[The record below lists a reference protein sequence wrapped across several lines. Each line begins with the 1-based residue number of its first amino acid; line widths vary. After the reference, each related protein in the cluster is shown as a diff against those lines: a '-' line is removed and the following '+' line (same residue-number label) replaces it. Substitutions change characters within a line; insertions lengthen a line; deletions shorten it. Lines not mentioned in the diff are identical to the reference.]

1 MRLLSLVCLLL
12 ISLPGISKT
21 LLILGDSLS
30 AGYQMP
36 ISAAWPSLL
45 HDALLEKGNNVNIVN
60 GSISGDTTSS
70 AINRLQQLLS
80 EANPDYV
87 LIELGANDGLQGFP
101 LNITKQNLT
110 TIVKQIREQQA
121 FPILMQIRIPPN
133 YGKRYSEAFHQ
144 LYPELSQQ
152 LSLPLLP
159 FFMETIVTKPS
170 WMRDDGLH
178 PNEHAQQWI
187 ASSVATE
194 LTPHISQ

>member
-1 MRLLSLVCLLL
+1 MRLLSLICLLL
-12 ISLPGISKT
+12 ISLPGMSKT

-36 ISAAWPSLL
+36 ISVAWPSLL
-45 HDALLEKGNNVNIVN
+45 HDALLQKGNNINIVN

-80 EANPDYV
+80 ETTPDYV

-101 LNITKQNLT
+101 LTITKQNLRS
-110 TIVKQIREQQA
+110 IVKQIREQDA
-121 FPILMQIRIPPN
+121 LPMLMQIRIPPN
-133 YGKRYSEAFHQ
+133 YGRRYSEAFRQ
-144 LYPELSQQ
+144 IYPDLSQQ

-159 FFMETIVTKPS
+159 FFMEKIVTKPN
-170 WMRDDGLH
+170 WMREDGLH

-187 ASSVATE
+187 ANSVATE
-194 LTPHISQ
+194 ITPYISQ